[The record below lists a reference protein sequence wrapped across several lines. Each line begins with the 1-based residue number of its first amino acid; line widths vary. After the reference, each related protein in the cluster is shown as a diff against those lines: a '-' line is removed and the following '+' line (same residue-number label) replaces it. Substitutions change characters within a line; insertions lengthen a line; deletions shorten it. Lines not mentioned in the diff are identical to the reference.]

1 MRFRESHD
9 KGKSGI
15 CNACKWKVVKEQ
27 RKVMKEQL
35 WEITVDDLVQKREQ
49 ERRQL
54 S

>member
-1 MRFRESHD
+1 M
-9 KGKSGI
+9 GASGI

-35 WEITVDDLVQKREQ
+35 WEKTMIELVQKREQ